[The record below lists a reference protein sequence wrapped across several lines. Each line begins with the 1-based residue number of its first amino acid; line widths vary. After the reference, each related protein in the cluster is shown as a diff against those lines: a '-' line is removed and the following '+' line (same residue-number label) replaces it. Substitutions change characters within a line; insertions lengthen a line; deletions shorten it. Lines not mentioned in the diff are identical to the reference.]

1 MKDGD
6 LMKLF
11 QARIVT
17 RDVPAL
23 VRFYR
28 QLTGLTPVG
37 DDVYAEFHGPRLA
50 LAISSERTIERHGAA
65 AATAQSNRS
74 VILDFEVADV
84 GTERARLSGL
94 VATFVLEPTTQPWG
108 NRAMLFRDPDGNL
121 INVFTPAAQR
131 VASAPT
137 ADPGE

>member
-1 MKDGD
+1 MQ
-6 LMKLF
+6 LS

-28 QLTGLTPVG
+28 QLTGMTPVG
-37 DDVYAEFHGPRLA
+37 DDIYAEFHGPRLA
-50 LAISSERTIERHGAA
+50 LAISSEHTIARHGAA

-84 GTERARLSGL
+84 DAERVRLAGL
-94 VATFVLEPTTQPWG
+94 VQTFVLEPTTQPWG
-108 NRAMLFRDPDGNL
+108 NRSMLLRDPDGNL
-121 INVFTPAAQR
+121 INVFAPATRAAAR
-131 VASAPT
+131 APT
-137 ADPGE
+137 ADHGEAR